1 MTSVSVDKDVAK
13 VAESPPPL
21 CTTPPASL
29 KIQRA
34 AASPSADILDQAP
47 PRMFWRIVIGAVV
60 VLFLVMWVRAVIDVF
75 VRRPDLSGVGKAAW
89 AIGMLVVP
97 FVGLLIYTMLR
108 PADSQIA
115 SHRRRRS

>member
-1 MTSVSVDKDVAK
+1 
-13 VAESPPPL
+13 
-21 CTTPPASL
+21 
-29 KIQRA
+29 
-34 AASPSADILDQAP
+34 
-47 PRMFWRIVIGAVV
+47 MFWRIVIGAVV

-75 VRRPDLSGVGKAAW
+75 VRRPDLSGVGKAGW

-115 SHRRRRS
+115 SRGRRRS